1 MSWLDLSS
9 FRCERQVNEDK
20 LSGAGQPGQELVDV
34 RVLLAAFLAILYLP
48 FVYNYGYSRLAGIEY
63 IDLPSFWC
71 AARAVF
77 QFSLSPYKR
86 DVIQAIMPS
95 QYIFQYL
102 YPPPSLLLAYPLS
115 LISYKSAAVA
125 TLVLNHMAVLFL
137 LWFLPVKLFK
147 LSARTGALLIFL
159 DLAYIITFQPII
171 FTLKCGQVSLAS
183 ACFIFLFWHLARSNR
198 SFWAGACLVCALL
211 LKTSPFILLFPLIV
225 CRKYRIVAYSVALLA
240 GLSGVSLLLLP
251 YETWRQW
258 VTDVL
263 PSLSHAGSFPPG
275 AIHNISL
282 NGFASYLFLKSELN
296 PHPLF
301 NSPVLALT
309 AGLASSGAVFIASL
323 YAARKRFMRSP
334 AGSLDWA
341 ILIFLP
347 LIVLMSP
354 VAWAHHLVY
363 LLAGLLALL
372 NMAVRR
378 QAHSIWTAIFILAC
392 SITLSVEGGVRGKL
406 IAVLGI
412 WFVSVF
418 LAMTSR
424 YDSPVDVK
432 LSE

>member
-125 TLVLNHMAVLFL
+125 TLVLDHMAVLFL

-263 PSLSHAGSFPPG
+263 PSLTHAGSSRRELSITLVSMDLPDT
-275 AIHNISL
+275 
-282 NGFASYLFLKSELN
+282 YSEERAN

-334 AGSLDWA
+334 AVLSTGLSSYS
-341 ILIFLP
+341 P
-347 LIVLMSP
+347 TLIVLMSP